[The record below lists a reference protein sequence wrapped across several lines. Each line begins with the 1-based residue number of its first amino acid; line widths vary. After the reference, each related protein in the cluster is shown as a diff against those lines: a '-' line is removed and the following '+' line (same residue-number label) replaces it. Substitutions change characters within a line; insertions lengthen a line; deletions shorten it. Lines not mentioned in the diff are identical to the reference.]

1 MDWIFTSTDGRSGS
15 REDLGGKAAALRDAA
30 KAGLP
35 VPPWFVA
42 SPRAF
47 RASLSGEQQGLLES
61 PDGVAALAARLADVC
76 PADAVRREI
85 DAAVAA
91 LDPAGGPVAVRSS
104 AVDEDGTEHSFAGQL
119 DSYLFVR
126 PEDVAAKVAAVW
138 RSAFSD
144 HILSYRKQHGLD
156 AAPRPPAVLVQRMI
170 DADAAGVAFA
180 ADPTTGRRG
189 VAIVAAVLGLGTSLV
204 GGDADADTFHVDRA
218 GRIAHR
224 HIAAKHIA
232 HQRDADAPEGV
243 RAVEVPEPEAS
254 RPAVADEQILAIADL
269 ARRASQHFG
278 RPQDVE
284 WAINGGTLYLLQSRP
299 ITTLA
304 ALPDPEGAPIL
315 WDNSNIVESYGG
327 ITTPL
332 TFSFARR
339 AYEEVYRQFCRIMG
353 VPAAVIAGNDDV
365 FRNMLGLIRGRIYY
379 NLLSWYRLLA
389 MLPGFQV
396 NRGFMEQMMGVKEP
410 LPDEMLAR
418 VVPPASRLGRARDTV
433 RLTGSVFGLLW
444 NQVRIRPQ
452 VAAFYRRLNAAL
464 AEPDPPLGQ
473 LRPDELAAHYRGLER
488 QLLRR
493 WDAPL
498 VNDFLAMIF
507 YGVLRT
513 LARKW
518 CGDEAGT
525 LQNDLIST
533 GGGMVSA
540 EPARRV
546 KEMAAAAR
554 ADPQLVSLLNE
565 APADEILA
573 AIDQRPAF
581 AAQYRAYLDKFG
593 DRCLEELKLES
604 PTLHDDPLLLLRAVG
619 RLARSDGP
627 ARREVTTGG
636 GRVDESLRR
645 QAEER
650 AAKALAEHRNRRIV
664 FDWVLRNARD
674 RVRDREN
681 LRFERTR
688 LFGRCRRVF
697 VELGRRLHAEGVLD
711 APGDVFFLEVEELL
725 GFVEG
730 TATTTRLRELA
741 ALRRAEFES
750 HRDLPA
756 PDERFET
763 RGAVHLAND
772 FRRKSSSPADTH
784 AGTTTNGDQLQG
796 IGCCPGVVRGRV
808 RVITDPRNADLPP
821 GSILVARSTDP
832 GWIMLFPAAAGLLV
846 ERGSLLSHSAIVSRE
861 MGLPAIVSVPG
872 VTTWLKDG
880 DEVEMD
886 GGTGVVRRVGASDGV
901 AGKTHQ

>member
-1 MDWIFTSTDGRSGS
+1 
-15 REDLGGKAAALRDAA
+15 
-30 KAGLP
+30 
-35 VPPWFVA
+35 
-42 SPRAF
+42 
-47 RASLSGEQQGLLES
+47 
-61 PDGVAALAARLADVC
+61 
-76 PADAVRREI
+76 
-85 DAAVAA
+85 
-91 LDPAGGPVAVRSS
+91 
-104 AVDEDGTEHSFAGQL
+104 
-119 DSYLFVR
+119 
-126 PEDVAAKVAAVW
+126 
-138 RSAFSD
+138 
-144 HILSYRKQHGLD
+144 
-156 AAPRPPAVLVQRMI
+156 
-170 DADAAGVAFA
+170 
-180 ADPTTGRRG
+180 
-189 VAIVAAVLGLGTSLV
+189 
-204 GGDADADTFHVDRA
+204 VDRA
-218 GRIAHR
+218 GRIVHR
-224 HIAAKHIA
+224 ALADKRITHR
-232 HQRDADAPEGV
+232 RDPDAPEGV
-243 RAVEVPEPEAS
+243 SAAEVPEPQATQ
-254 RPAVADEQILAIADL
+254 PALTDEQVLAIADL
-269 ARRASQHFG
+269 ARQTSRHFG
-278 RPQDVE
+278 RPQDIE
-284 WAINGGTLYLLQSRP
+284 WAIQGGTLYLLQSRP

-304 ALPDPEGAPIL
+304 ALPDPDGALTL

-365 FRNMLGLIRGRIYY
+365 FRNMLGLVRGRIYY

-410 LPDEMLAR
+410 LPDELLAR
-418 VVPPASRLGRARDTV
+418 VLPPASRLGRIRDGV
-433 RLTGSVFGLLW
+433 RLTGSVFGLMW

-452 VAAFYRRLNAAL
+452 IKAFYRRLNAAL

-488 QLLRR
+488 RLLRR

-518 CGDEAGT
+518 CGDDSGT

-546 KEMAAAAR
+546 KEMARAAR
-554 ADPQLVSLLNE
+554 SDPQLVSLLND
-565 APADEILA
+565 APAEDILR
-573 AIDQRPAF
+573 AIDERPAF

-627 ARREVTTGG
+627 ALRAGVDGTEG
-636 GRVDESLRR
+636 VDESLRR

-650 AAKALAEHRNRRIV
+650 VAKALAEHRDRRMI
-664 FDWVLRNARD
+664 FEWVLRNARD

-711 APGDVFFLEVEELL
+711 TAGDVFHLEVEELL

-730 TATTTRLRELA
+730 TATTTRLRDLA
-741 ALRRAEFES
+741 ALRRAEFAS
-750 HRDLPA
+750 YRDLPA
-756 PDERFET
+756 PAERFET

-772 FRRKSSSPADTH
+772 FQRKSSPADAH
-784 AGTTTNGDQLQG
+784 AGTTNGDRLQG

-872 VTTWLKDG
+872 VTTWLRDG

-886 GGTGVVRRVGASDGV
+886 GSTGVVQRV
-901 AGKTHQ
+901 AGSDRAARETNV